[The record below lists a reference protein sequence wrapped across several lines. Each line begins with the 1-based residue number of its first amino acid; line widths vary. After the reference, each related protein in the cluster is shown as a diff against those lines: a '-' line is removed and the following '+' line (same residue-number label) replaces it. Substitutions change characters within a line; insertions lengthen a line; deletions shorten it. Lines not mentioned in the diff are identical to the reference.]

1 VNVERLSKQSTSV
14 WHRLEQKQ
22 QTLLEPLLCTVLATA
37 KPLDACALCGRVTAF
52 RTGKTP
58 SCASF
63 KAGGVEQA

>member
-1 VNVERLSKQSTSV
+1 M
-14 WHRLEQKQ
+14 
-22 QTLLEPLLCTVLATA
+22 LEPLLCTVLATA

-63 KAGGVEQA
+63 MAGGVEQA